1 MTKKPENIAVHPAH
15 AHEDYSAMPAN
26 PLMEKITFTR
36 EELNWIRDVVI
47 IGLQS
52 FGELE
57 KIFSIKEV
65 MERSDAKWPEYL
77 DVRHPTGDAETVAKF
92 ADVLKVLNC

>member
-1 MTKKPENIAVHPAH
+1 MTKRPENIAVQPAH
-15 AHEDYSAMPAN
+15 AHEDRSAMPAN
-26 PLMEKITFTR
+26 PLMEEIAFTR

-57 KIFSIKEV
+57 KIFSTKEV
-65 MERSDAKWPEYL
+65 MERAGSTWPKYL
-77 DVRHPTGDAETVAKF
+77 DVRHPTGDSETVTKF
-92 ADVLKVLNC
+92 ADVLKILNC